1 MPCVLRRQFDRLIV
15 KCMSTL
21 FFLAAV
27 SISQGR
33 RRGWQLAQQLTPQV
47 LRLPVKD
54 QTTRKGDVK
63 QSLGVETGISPACY
77 FEQVPKIPAWEVKQ
91 TNRQGKRK

>member
-1 MPCVLRRQFDRLIV
+1 
-15 KCMSTL
+15 MSTL
-21 FFLAAV
+21 FFVAAV

-33 RRGWQLAQQLTPQV
+33 RRATPQV

>member
-1 MPCVLRRQFDRLIV
+1 
-15 KCMSTL
+15 MSTL

-47 LRLPVKD
+47 LRLPVKE
-54 QTTRKGDVK
+54 QKTRKGDVK

>member
-1 MPCVLRRQFDRLIV
+1 MGLLLNACQHYSLLQQFQ
-15 KCMSTL
+15 
-21 FFLAAV
+21 FLKEEGGA
-27 SISQGR
+27 
-33 RRGWQLAQQLTPQV
+33 TPQV

-63 QSLGVETGISPACY
+63 QSLGMETGISPACY

>member
-1 MPCVLRRQFDRLIV
+1 
-15 KCMSTL
+15 MSTL
-21 FFLAAV
+21 FFVAAV

-63 QSLGVETGISPACY
+63 QSLGVETGISAACY